1 VLEQGDVAMF
11 DRRANGLRTLA
22 IRIAFLSI
30 GVLMAATTAGA
41 LSRPNDEL
49 LPAAIERTPQAAI
62 DEEFA
67 ILRAY
72 SIDIGRAERPQIDSC
87 GNFQSSF
94 LNPKCGKIHKRRV
107 ARVRRVATYVP
118 AGSHASE

>member
-1 VLEQGDVAMF
+1 MF
-11 DRRANGLRTLA
+11 RSGANSLRAPAIMLA
-22 IRIAFLSI
+22 CLSV
-30 GVLMAATTAGA
+30 GVVMAATTAGA
-41 LSRPNDEL
+41 LSRQNDQL
-49 LPAAIERTPQAAI
+49 LPAAIERTPQSAI

-72 SIDIGRAERPQIDSC
+72 SIDINRAERPQMDSC
-87 GNFQSSF
+87 SNFQSSF
-94 LNPKCGKIHKRRV
+94 LNPKCAKIHKHRA